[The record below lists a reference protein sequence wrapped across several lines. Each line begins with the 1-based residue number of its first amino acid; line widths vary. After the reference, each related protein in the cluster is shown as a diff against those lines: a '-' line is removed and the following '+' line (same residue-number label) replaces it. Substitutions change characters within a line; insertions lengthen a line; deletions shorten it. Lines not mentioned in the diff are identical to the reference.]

1 MSSTQRW
8 LARAAGT
15 LAGRRYPFVLC
26 YHGVGPISA
35 GGDPLRLFVSRDVF
49 SRHLDV
55 IQRRGYELLA
65 MSDLWKLVRSGDGA
79 TRRASIT
86 FDDGLVR
93 TAHEGVSVM
102 LERGIPCSMFVSTGL
117 LGKPHPDLNG
127 AMIMTAAEVVEL
139 AEAGVEIGAHS
150 VDHVRLD
157 ELEYADALDQLR
169 RSRAVLEDLLGKPV
183 TSMAY
188 PYGRASERTIRAAS
202 EAGYEMACVCSGP
215 GVWQPFR
222 IPREPIYSSVTSLRL
237 RLKMAGLYGPVH
249 ALKGVPRPA
258 SSQRI

>member
-1 MSSTQRW
+1 MSAQRW

-15 LAGRRYPFVLC
+15 AFGKRYPFVLC
-26 YHGVGPISA
+26 YHGVGPIA
-35 GGDPLRLFVSRDVF
+35 AAEDPLRLFVSRDLF
-49 SRHLDV
+49 SHHLDV
-55 IQRRGYELLA
+55 IEQLGYELLGI
-65 MSDLWKLVRSGDGA
+65 SDLWKLMRTRPDEGA
-79 TRRASIT
+79 SASIT

-93 TAHEGVSVM
+93 TVHEGVTVL

-117 LGKPHPDLNG
+117 LGKPHPDLGG
-127 AMIMTAAEVVEL
+127 AMIMSAGEVVEL
-139 AEAGVEIGAHS
+139 ASAGVEIGAHS

-157 ELEYADALDQLR
+157 ELDYADALDQLR
-169 RSRAVLEDLLGKPV
+169 RSRAVLEDMLGKPV

-188 PYGRASERTIRAAS
+188 PYGRASERTMRAAE
-202 EAGYEMACVCSGP
+202 EAGFELACVCSGP
-215 GVWQPFR
+215 GPWRPLS

-249 ALKGVPRPA
+249 ALKGMPRPA

>member
-1 MSSTQRW
+1 MSSAPRW
-8 LARAAGT
+8 LPRAAGT
-15 LAGRRYPFVLC
+15 LMGKRYPFVLC

-35 GGDPLRLFVSRDVF
+35 GGDPLRLFVSRGVF
-49 SRHLDV
+49 SHHLDV
-55 IQRRGYELLA
+55 IQQLGYELH
-65 MSDLWKLVRSGDGA
+65 SVTDLWQLMQSGADTGRS
-79 TRRASIT
+79 ASIT

-93 TAHEGVSVM
+93 TAHEGVHVL

-117 LGKPHPDLNG
+117 LGKPHPDLDG
-127 AMIMTAAEVVEL
+127 AMIMTPAEVVEL
-139 AEAGVEIGAHS
+139 AGAGVEIGAHS

-157 ELEYADALDQLR
+157 ELEYADTLDQLR

-183 TSMAY
+183 RSMAY
-188 PYGRASERTIRAAS
+188 PYGRAREQTIRAAE
-202 EAGYEMACVCSGP
+202 EAGYELACVCSGP
-215 GVWQPFR
+215 GPWHPLS

-249 ALKGVPRPA
+249 AIKSMPMPA